1 MKIKKI
7 PHFQNQ
13 ISKSLNEAKSIPRT
27 HKYMTVYEFWM
38 GGITGV

>member
-1 MKIKKI
+1 MKIKKNTTL
-7 PHFQNQ
+7 QNQ
-13 ISKSLNEAKSIPRT
+13 MSKSLNEAKSIPWT